1 MQINKP
7 RTFPEVLAD
16 QDNPQLSGLI
26 RRGRQLHGLRVLLG
40 KLLGEELSAHCQLAN
55 IKGNTLVLAASSTA
69 WATRVRYQTPQLLQ
83 KIRLDERFS
92 GIGNIH
98 VHITPPESSINAP
111 RQIRRATMSEAA
123 ASCINQCAEGI
134 DDPRLSSALQHLA
147 KKKRSGNNTT

>member
-7 RTFPEVLAD
+7 RTFPELLAD
-16 QDNPQLSGLI
+16 QDNPQLSGLV
-26 RRGRQLHGLRVLLG
+26 RRGRHLHGLRVLLG
-40 KLLGEELSAHCQLAN
+40 ELLGGELSAHCQLAN

-98 VHITPPESSINAP
+98 VRIVPPESPTEAP
-111 RQIRRATMSEAA
+111 RHVRRATLSEAA
-123 ASCINQCAEGI
+123 SSCINQCAEGI
-134 DDPRLSSALQHLA
+134 DDPRLSSALKHLA
-147 KKKRSGNNTT
+147 KQKRSGTTT